1 MPPPPLLPYEYGC
14 TYHRL
19 GFIEVRLQYHHVE
32 HIYRH
37 CQCILYPIMVLP
49 QYPSIICIEDTG
61 SLHRRLSH
69 AMLRLLWD
77 AYHLQYRLHHRIHH
91 NVKNYGGCGVTPCG
105 VLHALCNTDRHPS
118 NRHFNSC
125 NTLGKD
131 TTYVVGTPPTSSTPL
146 IWGTQ
151 TTWICAICVL
161 SYEAATVTP
170 HSLKLTR
177 VFFRS
182 LKVSPSS
189 VDRR

>member
-91 NVKNYGGCGVTPCG
+91 NVKNYGGCGVT
-105 VLHALCNTDRHPS
+105 LCYFYPYPKRHPQALTCLWY
-118 NRHFNSC
+118 NPF
-125 NTLGKD
+125 
-131 TTYVVGTPPTSSTPL
+131 PL
-146 IWGTQ
+146 PVILEQPG
-151 TTWICAICVL
+151 
-161 SYEAATVTP
+161 
-170 HSLKLTR
+170 
-177 VFFRS
+177 
-182 LKVSPSS
+182 
-189 VDRR
+189 